1 MHAGD
6 PLRPAAL
13 EHRNRRPVEVQD
25 FDGLYRSFRA
35 ATVAQEVR
43 RTDGR
48 IGFMA
53 PIAAASAGTLPN

>member
-1 MHAGD
+1 
-6 PLRPAAL
+6 L
-13 EHRNRRPVEVQD
+13 EQRNRRPVEVQD